1 MNKLTIQE
9 LAENYGTYDLLIAYI
24 MRTANINEE
33 KAKVIVY
40 KLDIYLE
47 RWIDELFEENKE
59 YQMEVK

>member
-1 MNKLTIQE
+1 MNQLTIQE
-9 LAENYGTYDLLIAYI
+9 LAENYGTYDLLTAYI